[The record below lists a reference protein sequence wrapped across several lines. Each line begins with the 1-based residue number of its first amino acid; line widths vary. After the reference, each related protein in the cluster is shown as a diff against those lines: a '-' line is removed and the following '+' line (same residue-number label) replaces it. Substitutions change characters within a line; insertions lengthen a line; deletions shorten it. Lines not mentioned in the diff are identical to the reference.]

1 MGCQTDIEKIYFYAN
16 YTRETKHQLL
26 INKREVVKVGD
37 LVYKTNKYIYN
48 FQQYEKNKIF
58 YKSDLCW

>member
-1 MGCQTDIEKIYFYAN
+1 MGCQPDIEKIYFYAN
-16 YTRETKHQLL
+16 NAPETKHQLL

>member
-1 MGCQTDIEKIYFYAN
+1 MGCQPDIEKIYFYAN
-16 YTRETKHQLL
+16 NTPETKHQLL